1 MIQKTS
7 APIGYGSVSSVA
19 GPNGNPLFM
28 PHHTISGQA
37 AKQSTAS
44 PKNTQATMPIHR
56 FKARLRFDPAVK
68 KSPAGKRG
76 EAPKRVET

>member
-28 PHHTISGQA
+28 PRQIISGQA

-44 PKNTQATMPIHR
+44 PKKTQATSTP
-56 FKARLRFDPAVK
+56 PV
-68 KSPAGKRG
+68 
-76 EAPKRVET
+76 